1 MLARPVNTVDD
12 TQPIDTRREILLL
25 LGTFPQTSWKT
36 LGLVS
41 EKGYLGGVLN
51 KTGLSA
57 ARTTRISLWVL
68 PFNRED
74 SLS

>member
-25 LGTFPQTSWKT
+25 LETFPQTSWKT
-36 LGLVS
+36 LGLVRRV
-41 EKGYLGGVLN
+41 YLGGVLN
-51 KTGLSA
+51 KTELSA

>member
-36 LGLVS
+36 LGLVRRV
-41 EKGYLGGVLN
+41 YLGGVLN

>member
-51 KTGLSA
+51 KTGLLA

>member
-41 EKGYLGGVLN
+41 EKGVLRGC
-51 KTGLSA
+51 T
-57 ARTTRISLWVL
+57 
-68 PFNRED
+68 
-74 SLS
+74 